1 MSNKQD
7 EHWCDNRYNKKD
19 GHFVIGELA
28 EKIFRD
34 LENYFLHDLS
44 KTLTVTEN
52 DIQKE
57 YIIDKLKSILH
68 TAEQIELYVKDA
80 NSIYAVYGVDYEM
93 RRRRWLTAR
102 GYSFQLVAQLTHISD
117 LTVNKTNIQ
126 KYANISTELY
136 TLAEKIKNI
145 MEKDDM
151 KKKKYCKEYFKET

>member
-1 MSNKQD
+1 MKGNLIIK
-7 EHWCDNRYNKKD
+7 NT
-19 GHFVIGELA
+19 F
-28 EKIFRD
+28 
-34 LENYFLHDLS
+34 
-44 KTLTVTEN
+44 
-52 DIQKE
+52 IQKE

-126 KYANISTELY
+126 KYR
-136 TLAEKIKNI
+136 
-145 MEKDDM
+145 
-151 KKKKYCKEYFKET
+151 